1 MEEQCFRPQSSP
13 IFTIPSL
20 CPSCHVEGASKG
32 VSGGAEAFIKTALH
46 SVTWLL
52 HVDSHILSCTCSQT
66 MTFFSLI
73 VAKTFQTENN
83 RGNPLMHLICTNGA
97 PYCQKKWEKDK
108 KRGTLYL
115 TTEHKLSWFRLLIG
129 EGTFQCL
136 NPILSFLREVDSC
149 TWEKVMN
156 WMTNK
161 NKNSILFQ
169 PRSGSICSSSL
180 VFMLIIVLNTIIND
194 KKHHYNISLEKHCN
208 TTYCTLMIP
217 ITTTMLII
225 FTEYYSSYFE
235 RKVCLRWF
243 EVPPS
248 PSSLISGCGDPD
260 SCKGK
265 ASKRGL
271 CRTNF

>member
-1 MEEQCFRPQSSP
+1 
-13 IFTIPSL
+13 
-20 CPSCHVEGASKG
+20 
-32 VSGGAEAFIKTALH
+32 
-46 SVTWLL
+46 
-52 HVDSHILSCTCSQT
+52 
-66 MTFFSLI
+66 
-73 VAKTFQTENN
+73 
-83 RGNPLMHLICTNGA
+83 
-97 PYCQKKWEKDK
+97 
-108 KRGTLYL
+108 
-115 TTEHKLSWFRLLIG
+115 
-129 EGTFQCL
+129 
-136 NPILSFLREVDSC
+136 
-149 TWEKVMN
+149 
-156 WMTNK
+156 MTNK

-265 ASKRGL
+265 ASKTLIRDYVLTRGGVGGSDMGDGIMFKSIYVERWNL
-271 CRTNF
+271 LVRCLNSRLGLHSLEQILHCILRNIRIEMFLLMLSFFSTWYFLWATM